1 MSALIALSDYA
12 LMPMCQLCSF
22 IDPCLLQSHKVRVRV
37 LSSGQ
42 SEAIDNDCISECV
55 GNLEYE
61 SAAPAIAMA
70 TVIVVWL
77 VDFLGSRYVGQTRNG
92 FHNSSLIA
100 ICRLLVRIHTYQSV
114 IETSALPFALPPSP
128 WGRGKKMIYQPR

>member
-1 MSALIALSDYA
+1 MSALIALSDHA
-12 LMPMCQLCSF
+12 LMSMFQLCSF

-42 SEAIDNDCISECV
+42 SEAIDNDCISACV

-70 TVIVVWL
+70 TVIIVWL
-77 VDFLGSRYVGQTRNG
+77 VDFLGARYVGQHAMDFIIR
-92 FHNSSLIA
+92 HSS
-100 ICRLLVRIHTYQSV
+100 QSV
-114 IETSALPFALPPSP
+114 DCSSEFIRT
-128 WGRGKKMIYQPR
+128 RT